1 MADLDE
7 VKRSTEERL
16 ARLEQQ
22 VKEVLEFKERI
33 EARLDAGDKTVIN
46 LLHAMEARNEEW
58 RDALTEMLQER
69 FRKLDDLQERFA
81 GQDRKLDD
89 LLHLFL
95 RQFSPSP
102 RNT

>member
-69 FRKLDDLQERFA
+69 FGKFDEHFA